1 MRGTVLN
8 YENKSGTGLISGD
21 DGIRYPFSG
30 TDVSGN
36 FDRIKEGALVDFE
49 ARDNQALTIYPIAAA
64 SAQVGEKNK
73 MTAGLLAIFL
83 GGLGI
88 HKFYL
93 GANTAG
99 IIMLLCSVL
108 GAVFLLIPTIVI
120 GVIAFVEGILYLTKS
135 DQEFYQTYEVDK
147 KSWF

>member
-1 MRGTVLN
+1 MRGTILN
-8 YENKSGTGLISGD
+8 YENKNGTGLISGD
-21 DGIRYPFSG
+21 DGARYPFSG
-30 TDVSGN
+30 TDVAEN
-36 FDRIKEGALVDFE
+36 FDRVRGGVSVDFE
-49 ARDNQALTIYPIAAA
+49 ISENRALAIYPVAAA
-64 SAQVGEKNK
+64 SGQIGEKNK

-99 IIMLLCSVL
+99 IIMLLCSLL
-108 GAVFLLIPTIVI
+108 GAIFLLIPTIVV